1 MTLRMAL
8 RSLASQPV
16 RSVVLTCGFGLGI
29 ACMAGLLG
37 VGQVILDQ
45 SRSPFLRG
53 GGDLVIHGAAGPLG
67 SARFLTSQVIESPS
81 LKGRAR
87 VASPSLDATVYLVGG
102 AGSQPLAIQARGGIP
117 SLERALQ
124 DPETSNIDVW
134 RDTAGDR
141 AWASPAAGSVLRAM
155 DRFHRVPDVPARA
168 DSWAEWLY
176 FNGTADGTRFH
187 LTFLVGPRVAASRRQ
202 AAVRLQLERNGET
215 LSYSDREEI
224 AEDALLAGAPD
235 IRIGNS
241 HVRLRGRRYRVK
253 LALRAEDR
261 DASPVSGEITID
273 SVPGRSIPPFEIG
286 GAGGWVSGYTVPVLS
301 GPLGGALEV
310 GGELVLLDG
319 GVGYH
324 DHNWGFWEGVTWQW
338 GQVAHDDL
346 SVLYGRIQP
355 PADVAAAERIP
366 GFLVVLGP
374 LGPLGFSTE
383 VTIEE
388 TDDPGSGQPR
398 SIVVRGAGE
407 TLKLEMVLTVEAA
420 SSTRLGTPLG
430 DKSSGGRFLQL
441 RAEYR
446 VTGTVGS
453 REIEFEALGS
463 AETFR
468 GTETGTDFSLSPLS
482 NSWTK

>member
-1 MTLRMAL
+1 MILRMAL

-16 RSVVLTCGFGLGI
+16 RSSVLTCGFGLGI

-37 VGQVILDQ
+37 VGEVILDQ

-67 SARFLTSQVIESPS
+67 SARFLTSQALETPS
-81 LKGRAR
+81 MKGRAR

-102 AGSQPLAIQARGGIP
+102 PGSRPLAIRARGGIP

-124 DPETSNIDVW
+124 DPETADIDAW

-141 AWASPAAGSVLRAM
+141 SWAAPATGSVLRAM
-155 DRFHRVPDVPARA
+155 DRFHPVPDVPARA

-176 FNGTADGTRFH
+176 FNGTAGGTRFY
-187 LTFLVGPRVAASRRQ
+187 LTFLVGPRVAASRRW
-202 AAVRLQLERNGET
+202 AAVHLQLERDGQT
-215 LSYSDREEI
+215 VSYSDREEI
-224 AEDALLAGAPD
+224 AEDELLAGAPD

-241 HVRLRGRRYRVK
+241 HVRLQGRRYHLR
-253 LALRAEDR
+253 LALPADDR

-273 SVPGRSIPPFEIG
+273 SVAGRSIPPFEIG

-301 GPLGGALEV
+301 GPLGGALEIGDEV
-310 GGELVLLDG
+310 VSLDG

-324 DHNWGFWEGVTWQW
+324 DHNWGFWEDVVWQW

-366 GFLVVLGP
+366 GFLAVLGP
-374 LGPLGFSTE
+374 LGPLGFSTD
-383 VTIEE
+383 VTIDE
-388 TDDPGSGQPR
+388 TDDPESGRPR
-398 SIVVRGAGE
+398 SIVVRAVGE
-407 TLKLEMVLTVEAA
+407 SLSLEMFLTVETA

-430 DKSSGGRFLQL
+430 DPNSRGRFFQL
-441 RAEYR
+441 RAAYR

-453 REIEFEALGS
+453 QAIDFTALGS

-468 GTETGTDFSLSPLS
+468 
-482 NSWTK
+482 